1 MGSERGSRRED
12 RQRSSRDRSRDRDR
26 DDRRHKEE
34 RRDKERSRRR
44 SRSRSRSRSRGRH
57 KRDRSEERERKRSRR
72 DSSPKA
78 TPPAA
83 AAAAAPAAAPPAAEP
98 GPPLTMEAARAAA
111 LAGHD
116 AEEARRAEREAEQA
130 RLDAEMEKR
139 RKRIQAWQEQRRKE
153 EEAAKAAEAAA
164 GGGADA
170 EPAKKQKAW
179 TLEDESSDDDEG
191 GEGGDVA
198 ADGDAGAAAAAADG
212 GGGAA
217 PSTAAPSGASPME
230 EDEVDPLDAFM
241 QSSVLPAVQQA
252 EAEAAQVQAA
262 AEDEDE
268 VDPLDVFMQSNV
280 LPAVQQQQAQQQ
292 QAQQPAAEAAPPAA
306 AAAAQ
311 QGAVPAVVKP
321 AGAKPL
327 AIKLKIGPGVA
338 AAAAAA
344 ANGEATSKPSR
355 PRSRARTRYDTDS
368 SEDEGG
374 SSEEEKE
381 EESED
386 EAEWMRKLIAGKLSK
401 GDKLVAV
408 DHGTIQYP
416 PFRRNFYIEV
426 PELARM
432 TPAEVEEYRRQ
443 LDGVKVRGK
452 DVPKPV
458 KNWHQC
464 GLSSRVLDVLR
475 KGGFERPLAIQ
486 AQALPVI
493 MSGRDCIGIAKT
505 GSGKTLA
512 FVLPMLRHVKDQP
525 PLVQGDG
532 PVALSMAPTRELVTQ
547 ISKEVKR
554 FAKSVGLTCVA
565 VYGGS
570 GVANQITELKRG
582 TEIVVCTPGRMIDIL
597 VTSGGKI
604 TNLRRVTYLVLD
616 EADRMFDMGF
626 EPQIMRIVQNIR
638 PDRQTVMFSATFPR
652 QVEVLAR
659 QVLTNPVEIQVGGRS
674 VVNKDITQYVEIR
687 PEEDRFLRLLEILG
701 DWYEKGKLLI
711 FVSSQDRCDTL
722 FRDLLRAGYPC
733 LSLHGGKDQSDRES
747 TIVDFKANVCNILV
761 ATSVAARGL
770 DVKDLVLVVNYDVP
784 NHHEDYV
791 HRVGRTGRAGAKG
804 TAITFIG
811 PDEAQYSPDLVKA
824 LKESGAPIPQ
834 DLQAMADAFLK
845 SCKEGKAQLHSSG
858 FGGSG
863 FKFDA
868 SEDNAIKAYKKSLVK
883 DMLKAQGEDVGS
895 ESEGEDE
902 EIREVIG
909 GKNVLQPAGQPGVL
923 GPPPTAAQAQA
934 ALLAQQQGGILTAQ
948 QIAAMQAAAQPA
960 AAQPG
965 AAAGPSDEQLSS
977 LPPEI
982 QARVKAAR
990 ELAAKLTSQPAVP
1003 NMAAVPSMAAA
1014 PWQAGVAAALAAVP
1028 GAAAAAAAVAGQ
1040 PAAVPAAPAAPAAA
1054 ANPILAA
1061 AQAAAARLAQ
1071 EAGLPQP
1078 TYQQAAAAP
1087 PMAPPPGVVVPPV
1100 PGAAG
1105 APGMAPAAAAAAPG
1119 AVAGAV
1125 PGAPRLQI
1133 PSELAAMM
1141 LGPGGQLPA
1150 AALPGAL
1157 PGMPPGAFPGAVPGV
1172 LPGALP
1178 GVLPG
1183 AVPGAVPGAPSALA
1197 PQPAKHF
1204 ETELEINDFPQHARW
1219 KITHRE
1225 TIRDIGELGAAVVV
1239 KGERSGRPTGAPP
1252 SAGSL
1257 QQPSAQPAAGASPA
1271 RPPAHALVSPSPPS
1285 WGIPSASELHPHLSP
1300 LYHLRPPAGKYY
1312 KLGTAPGPTD
1322 ERKLYLHIEGPTA
1335 EVVKRAKQE
1344 IKRILEESTEKAMR
1358 REGPSVGRYSV
1369 M

>member
-1 MGSERGSRRED
+1 M
-12 RQRSSRDRSRDRDR
+12 
-26 DDRRHKEE
+26 
-34 RRDKERSRRR
+34 
-44 SRSRSRSRSRGRH
+44 
-57 KRDRSEERERKRSRR
+57 
-72 DSSPKA
+72 
-78 TPPAA
+78 
-83 AAAAAPAAAPPAAEP
+83 
-98 GPPLTMEAARAAA
+98 
-111 LAGHD
+111 
-116 AEEARRAEREAEQA
+116 EREAEQA

-164 GGGADA
+164 GGGAAA
-170 EPAKKQKAW
+170 EPTQKQKAW
-179 TLEDESSDDDEG
+179 TLENESSDEDEG
-191 GEGGDVA
+191 GEEGGA
-198 ADGDAGAAAAAADG
+198 
-212 GGGAA
+212 GGAA
-217 PSTAAPSGASPME
+217 PDGGAAGAGSAAAPSGPAPSGPAPME

-241 QSSVLPAVQQA
+241 QSNVLPAVQQA
-252 EAEAAQVQAA
+252 EAAQAQAVAEAAP
-262 AEDEDE
+262 AEEDE
-268 VDPLDVFMQSNV
+268 VDPLDAFMQSNV
-280 LPAVQQQQAQQQ
+280 LPAVQQQQQQQ
-292 QAQQPAAEAAPPAA
+292 QKQPPAEATPAPGAA
-306 AAAAQ
+306 AAAPAAQ
-311 QGAVPAVVKP
+311 QVVAPVVVKP
-321 AGAKPL
+321 AGIKPL

-344 ANGEATSKPSR
+344 ANGEATSKPTR

-374 SSEEEKE
+374 SSDEEKE

-408 DHGTIQYP
+408 DHATVQYP

-432 TPAEVEEYRRQ
+432 TPDEVEEYRRQ

-525 PLVQGDG
+525 PLAQGDG

-547 ISKEVKR
+547 IAKEVKR
-554 FAKSVGLTCVA
+554 FAKAVGLTCVA

-674 VVNKDITQYVEIR
+674 VVNKDITQFVEIR
-687 PEEDRFLRLLEILG
+687 PEEDRFLRLLEVLG
-701 DWYEKGKLLI
+701 EWYEKGKLLI

-747 TIVDFKANVCNILV
+747 TIADFKANVCNILV

-834 DLQAMADAFLK
+834 DLQAMAEEFLK

-858 FGGSG
+858 FGGTG

-883 DMLKAQGEDVGS
+883 DMLKAQGEEVES
-895 ESEGEDE
+895 ESDGDDD
-902 EIREVIG
+902 EIREVVG
-909 GKNVLQPAGQPGVL
+909 GKNAAQPGEL
-923 GPPPTAAQAQA
+923 GPPPSAAQAQA

-948 QIAAMQAAAQPA
+948 QIAAMQAAAQPQIA
-960 AAQPG
+960 AMQLP
-965 AAAGPSDEQLSS
+965 AAPPAEDQLSS

-982 QARVKAAR
+982 QARIKAAR
-990 ELAAKLTSQPAVP
+990 ELAAKLTSQPAP
-1003 NMAAVPSMAAA
+1003 PPMGAALGMAAA
-1014 PWQAGVAAALAAVP
+1014 PWQAGAAPQAGAP
-1028 GAAAAAAAVAGQ
+1028 GAAAAAPSAAA
-1040 PAAVPAAPAAPAAA
+1040 PAAPAAQPAAA

-1071 EAGLPQP
+1071 EAGLPP
-1078 TYQQAAAAP
+1078 SAYQQAAAAQQP
-1087 PMAPPPGVVVPPV
+1087 AAPPPGVVVAPV
-1100 PGAAG
+1100 PGAPGVA
-1105 APGMAPAAAAAAPG
+1105 APGVAPAAGAAAVPAAAPG
-1119 AVAGAV
+1119 
-1125 PGAPRLQI
+1125 RMQI
-1133 PSELAAMM
+1133 PYDLAAMM
-1141 LGPGGQLPA
+1141 LGPDGQLPA
-1150 AALPGAL
+1150 AAPAPGRMQIPSDLAAMMLGPDGQLPAAVPPGALPGAVPGAVPGALPGAL
-1157 PGMPPGAFPGAVPGV
+1157 PGM
-1172 LPGALP
+1172 LPGGL
-1178 GVLPG
+1178 
-1183 AVPGAVPGAPSALA
+1183 PGAPSALA

-1239 KGERSGRPTGAPP
+1239 KG
-1252 SAGSL
+1252 
-1257 QQPSAQPAAGASPA
+1257 
-1271 RPPAHALVSPSPPS
+1271 
-1285 WGIPSASELHPHLSP
+1285 
-1300 LYHLRPPAGKYY
+1300 KYY
-1312 KLGTAPGPTD
+1312 KLGTAPGPND

-1335 EVVKRAKQE
+1335 EVVKRAKHE